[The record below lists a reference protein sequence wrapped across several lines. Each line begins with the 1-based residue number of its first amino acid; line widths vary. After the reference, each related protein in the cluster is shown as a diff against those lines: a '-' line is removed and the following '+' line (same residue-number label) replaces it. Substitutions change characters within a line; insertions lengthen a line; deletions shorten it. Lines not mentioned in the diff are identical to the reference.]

1 MQDRPPSAIQPAPST
16 AAPSHGAPSTARRV
30 LVNTASLAGS
40 SLWRIFISFIL
51 QILITRV
58 LGVAAFGQ
66 YVSALAYLNVA
77 QVVSE
82 LGLTTLLVR
91 DLAPAPTRRRAY
103 FRLALR
109 LQLAA
114 ALATWAALVLLAVLL
129 PVSVAT
135 RNALWLA
142 GASLPFYAVTSAA
155 QTLFKASE
163 RMELV
168 MSVEATINT
177 LIMGVSIGV
186 LLMGGGVSQLIGVL
200 VATQAVSALLCLWLV
215 RRQHLLAAPQEDVAI
230 DLRELWRSVRPFYWL
245 SLADVLLHRL
255 DILLLNVVT
264 TDLVTGLYSIAYSIV
279 RVGVKLI
286 QSFWQALYPTLSR
299 LHHQATQQYST
310 LSRVSLRYGLM
321 AVLPIAGVGTGVAG
335 GVLTLLYGQD
345 AEASIRT
352 LQILLWLTPLFLV
365 EMYGVVQLM
374 VVHKTRASL
383 TITWVHIGAV
393 LLLLPALTILYQA
406 EGAALAM
413 VAAGVLGVVTARWLA
428 HQVDVPFAVR
438 GLPILVATT
447 VITTL
452 VAFLLPLAWPLR
464 AVIATGLYAAVMWIT
479 GVFAPGDRAI
489 LRKAWQ
495 GSADSR

>member
-1 MQDRPPSAIQPAPST
+1 MHDVPPPSTQTEHTPVPAP
-16 AAPSHGAPSTARRV
+16 AAAPSTARRV
-30 LVNTASLAGS
+30 MVNTASLAGS

-58 LGVAAFGQ
+58 LGIAAFGQ

-77 QVVSE
+77 QVISE

-91 DLAPAPTRRRAY
+91 DLAPTPTRRRAY
-103 FRLALR
+103 FRLALK
-109 LQLAA
+109 LQFAA
-114 ALATWAALVLLAVLL
+114 ALATWAGLVVLATLL

-168 MSVEATINT
+168 MGVEATINT
-177 LIMGVSIGV
+177 LIMGVSIAV
-186 LLMGGGVSQLIGVL
+186 LLSGGGVAQLIGVL
-200 VATQAVSALLCLWLV
+200 VATQAFSALLCLWLV
-215 RRQHLLAAPQEDVAI
+215 RRQHLLASPQEDIVVEW
-230 DLRELWRSVRPFYWL
+230 RELWRSLRPFYWL

-264 TDLVTGLYSIAYSIV
+264 TDLVTGIYSIAYSVV
-279 RVGVKLI
+279 RVGIKLI

-299 LHHQATQQYST
+299 LHHQAVQQYAT

-321 AVLPIAGVGTGVAG
+321 AVLPVAAIGTGVAG
-335 GVLTLLYGQD
+335 AALTLLYGQEAD
-345 AEASIRT
+345 ASVRT
-352 LQILLWLTPLFLV
+352 FQILLWLTPLFLV

-374 VVHKTRASL
+374 VAHQTRASL
-383 TITWVHIGAV
+383 VVTWVHIGAV
-393 LLLLPALTILYQA
+393 LLLLPALTLLYGA

-413 VAAGVLGVVTARWLA
+413 VIAGVFGVVTAHWLA
-428 HQVDVPFAVR
+428 RQVEIPFTVR
-438 GLPILVATT
+438 GLPILLTATLAT
-447 VITTL
+447 ML
-452 VAFLLPLAWPLR
+452 LALLLPLIWPVR
-464 AVIATGLYAAVMWIT
+464 AAIAGGVYVVSIWLTGI
-479 GVFAPGDRAI
+479 FAPGDRAI
-489 LRKAWQ
+489 LRKALQ
-495 GSADSR
+495 NRIE